1 MMIYLC
7 EFAQFST
14 GWAGDSPQL
23 SRISAA
29 ESPASRREKIMSY
42 LRETEVSAVHPTSS
56 AQSSPPR
63 LSSSQ
68 RSSFEASEEFHHSL
82 SSISMTN
89 QAAAAAEGRMEQ
101 QVPPPFYVDPSDLAR
116 AGYDSD
122 GVEVEQQQPNPAT
135 ATAAAAMLRGG
146 GELHQS
152 SSQHQ
157 PSSSHEPHFHGET
170 SQQAAAGGGGGEEGA
185 FSSSSS
191 SSLSSRQQHPRTLF
205 PFGGQLN
212 SNTNPPPLSEQ
223 WQQEGTGR
231 ALEHPH
237 RQQGY
242 QHQELYQH
250 QEQYRHLQDHHHHH
264 LSTHHHHEQHQ
275 QPQQQQQ
282 QPLHT
287 SRTAALY
294 EHHCHLLARRKA
306 KAEELVAQQGFDFV
320 PKLAST
326 TKQATEARQSS
337 RVAPGHAFERL
348 IADAD
353 SKAKEQAK
361 VILCLPPFAP
371 SWPSVV
377 SRFFRFWYVGSNSPP
392 QCCQHTLSTPTTN
405 QIHRQSCRLMMAT
418 LCRSS
423 NNKKR

>member
-1 MMIYLC
+1 
-7 EFAQFST
+7 
-14 GWAGDSPQL
+14 
-23 SRISAA
+23 
-29 ESPASRREKIMSY
+29 
-42 LRETEVSAVHPTSS
+42 
-56 AQSSPPR
+56 
-63 LSSSQ
+63 
-68 RSSFEASEEFHHSL
+68 
-82 SSISMTN
+82 MTN
-89 QAAAAAEGRMEQ
+89 QAAAAAGGRMEQ

-170 SQQAAAGGGGGEEGA
+170 SQQAAAGGGGGGGEEGA

-250 QEQYRHLQDHHHHH
+250 QEQYRHLQDHHHH

-377 SRFFRFWYVGSNSPP
+377 SRFSGFG
-392 QCCQHTLSTPTTN
+392 T
-405 QIHRQSCRLMMAT
+405 
-418 LCRSS
+418 
-423 NNKKR
+423 